1 MALGTAAVLGAG
13 FLSAAGSV
21 YANAINSATQYK
33 INQDNMGLQYAI
45 NMDQIEAAR
54 MNNETAIELSNTAHQ
69 REVRDL
75 RDANLNP
82 ILSAG
87 GNGSAVPS
95 LDTPG
100 LSSPTLSAPE
110 ITNPLAGITSAV
122 QQAIAYDD
130 QHKAYDAR
138 LAAMGFAGDKGER
151 QAVIEAMTQRA
162 YEEANSGAQEAIA
175 KTEESRARYQ
185 AAKLSYWEST
195 VGLAGLQQ
203 IVKDNGK
210 HKDFQVNKQV
220 ADLYRDAFVSQLKD
234 RANSNWRNNLS
245 SASGVVDAV
254 RKWAPL
260 FKRSK

>member
-82 ILSAG
+82 ILSA
-87 GNGSAVPS
+87 NGSGAPVPS

-100 LSSPTLSAPE
+100 LSSTTLNAPE
-110 ITNPLAGITSAV
+110 ISNPLAGITSAV

-130 QHKAYDAR
+130 QHKANDAR
-138 LAAMGFAGDKGER
+138 LAVMGFGGDKEQR
-151 QAVIEAMTQRA
+151 DRLISNLTERA
-162 YEEANSGAQEAIA
+162 YEEANTARQECIA
-175 KTEESRARYQ
+175 KDEESRARYQ
-185 AAKLSYWEST
+185 AAKLSLLKST
-195 VGLAGLQQ
+195 VGLAGLDGL
-203 IVKDNGK
+203 VKDREGEPYWV
-210 HKDFQVNKQV
+210 DGDI
-220 ADLYRDAFVSQLKD
+220 ADLSRQGFVSLLKD
-234 RANSNWRNNLS
+234 RANRNWRNNLS
-245 SASGVVDAV
+245 SAKGVADSV
-254 RKWAPL
+254 RSWFPWK
-260 FKRSK
+260 FKK